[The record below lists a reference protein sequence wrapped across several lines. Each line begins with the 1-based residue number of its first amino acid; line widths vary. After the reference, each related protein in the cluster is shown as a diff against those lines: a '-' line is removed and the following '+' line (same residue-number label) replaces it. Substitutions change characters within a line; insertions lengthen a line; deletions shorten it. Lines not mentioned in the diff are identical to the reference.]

1 MKVVLGADSKGM
13 RLKDV
18 VKKHLG
24 CRNDIELVDLSET
37 PHEDFVDSTLAVT
50 SEVLKS
56 EDVFGILFDEFG
68 DGSFIAACKVKGLVA
83 AEISDERSAYMTR
96 EHNNAKVICLGSEI
110 VGDTLACNI
119 TDQFLA
125 SNYAAGRHQIR
136 VDMLN
141 RMA

>member
-1 MKVVLGADSKGM
+1 MKVVLGSDYKGM
-13 RLKDV
+13 KLKDV
-18 VKKHLG
+18 VKQHLS
-24 CRNDIELVDLSET
+24 CRDDIELVDLSET
-37 PHEDFVDSTLAVT
+37 PHDDFVDSTLAVA

-68 DGSFIAACKVKGLVA
+68 DGSFICACKVKGLVA

>member
-1 MKVVLGADSKGM
+1 MKVVLGSDEKGM
-13 RLKDV
+13 SLKNV
-18 VKKHLG
+18 VKAHLEG
-24 CRNDIELVDLSET
+24 QTDYEVVDLSET
-37 PHEDFVDSTLAVT
+37 PHEDFVESTLAVAK
-50 SEVLKS
+50 EVLAAD
-56 EDVFGILFDEFG
+56 DVFGILFDEYG
-68 DGSFIAACKVKGLVA
+68 DGSFMSACKIKGLVA

-110 VGDTLACNI
+110 VGHKLACNI

-125 SNYAAGRHQIR
+125 SDYAAGRHQIR